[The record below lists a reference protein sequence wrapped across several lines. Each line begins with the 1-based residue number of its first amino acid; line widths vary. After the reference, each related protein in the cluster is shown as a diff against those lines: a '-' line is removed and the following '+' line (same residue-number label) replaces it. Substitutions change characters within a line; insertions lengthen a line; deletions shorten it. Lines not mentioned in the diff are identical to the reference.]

1 MAFYLGFTML
11 KAFDLGYLLK
21 EIFVFNLA
29 FIFEPEIKVL
39 VTTAFVIMG
48 IFVFKEAIVFYILV
62 ILDVEATF
70 IL

>member
-11 KAFDLGYLLK
+11 KAFDLVYLLK
-21 EIFVFNLA
+21 EILVFVLA

>member
-1 MAFYLGFTML
+1 ML

-21 EIFVFNLA
+21 EILVFNLA

-48 IFVFKEAIVFYILV
+48 IFVFKEAIVFYMLV